1 MTYKAVGI
9 IEATRS
15 FMPKEEGDRLGL
27 EGFGELP
34 APHGEQIVE
43 PVNRLLGAYA
53 LNGHGVFT
61 TQDWHPENTAHHDQ
75 WGRHGVA
82 NTPGA
87 EIHPEI
93 VLPPNWVRFIKGM
106 EVLKP
111 GEEDLSY
118 SGYYAEA
125 PALGLTLPEW
135 LRKTNVTEVTLGG
148 LVLDVCV
155 GLTAIDIRTKMGL
168 EVVVA
173 IDATRSLTDDGE
185 RNMLDKFKALGIQT
199 ATTEELIG
207 RFAEAA

>member
-1 MTYKAVGI
+1 MTNKAVGI

-15 FMPKEEGDRLGL
+15 FMPNEGGDRLGL
-27 EGFGELP
+27 DGFGELP
-34 APHGEQIVE
+34 APGGQRIIE

-53 LNGHGVFT
+53 VHNQGIFT
-61 TQDWHPENTAHHDQ
+61 TQDWHSEETAHHDQ

-93 VLPPNWVRFIKGM
+93 VLPPNRVRFKKGM

-125 PALGLTLPEW
+125 PTLGLTLPEW
-135 LRKTNVTEVTLGG
+135 LEQQN
-148 LVLDVCV
+148 
-155 GLTAIDIRTKMGL
+155 I
-168 EVVVA
+168 
-173 IDATRSLTDDGE
+173 
-185 RNMLDKFKALGIQT
+185 
-199 ATTEELIG
+199 
-207 RFAEAA
+207 